1 MSTVIYCAVV
11 AERTFSAHSGTFYQ
25 WALFFWEGE
34 AGGKPA
40 STPISCGSLAKCMLG
55 ALVIHSPVS
64 HYCHYTGDSTVTS
77 NSISI
82 NFINV
87 PRQKRLISFTSPSQM
102 LLFASL
108 PTFAPSS
115 VFQRFYSFGAAIYSP
130 RHPSIN
136 TITTPARPRTWAR
149 LSQWNENNWDEL
161 QGLLVLM

>member
-1 MSTVIYCAVV
+1 MMSTVIYCTVV
-11 AERTFSAHSGTFYQ
+11 AERTQ
-25 WALFFWEGE
+25 WRILSVCFVILGKE
-34 AGGKPA
+34 KPA
-40 STPISCGSLAKCMLG
+40 STPMSCGSLAKCMLG
-55 ALVIHSPVS
+55 VLVIHSPVF
-64 HYCHYTGDSTVTS
+64 HYCHFYAGDSTVTS

-87 PRQKRLISFTSPSQM
+87 PWQKRLISFTSPSQM

-108 PTFAPSS
+108 PSFSPSS

-136 TITTPARPRTWAR
+136 TITTPARPRMWAR